1 MTARE
6 IADRLGEAAAAVALA
21 DLPQEFRALAYERAL
36 DAVGLRLG
44 SSGVPAPAP
53 PASVAAGAVSSPLT
67 EGGQLELIASRLEL
81 SLETVERVYEVDEK
95 HGLRLILKRAML
107 PRPEQ
112 KAASMR
118 DVALLVTVGRQAA
131 GLEEYT
137 SFAMIRSECEDLRV
151 LDGSNFSAEV
161 AKLEMRRRGGRNNQE
176 AKANRHHYEET
187 AELISGIVA
196 KSAAA

>member
-6 IADRLGEAAAAVALA
+6 IADRLVVATEAVALA
-21 DLPQEFRALAYERAL
+21 DTPQEFRTLAYERAL
-36 DAVGLRLG
+36 DAVGLG
-44 SSGVPAPAP
+44 SAISQATVPALPAP
-53 PASVAAGAVSSPLT
+53 GTAASALA
-67 EGGQLELIASRLEL
+67 ENGQLELIASRLDL
-81 SLETVERVYEVDEK
+81 SVAAVERVYEADEQD
-95 HGLRLILKRAML
+95 GLRLILKRTLL

-118 DVALLVTVGRQAA
+118 DVALLVAVGRQAA

-137 SFAMIRSECEDLRV
+137 SFATIRNECADLRV

-161 AKLEMRRRGGRNNQE
+161 TKLEMRRRGGRNNQE
-176 AKANRHHYEET
+176 VKAHRHHYEET

-196 KSAAA
+196 KSVVT

>member
-1 MTARE
+1 MTTRE
-6 IADRLGEAAAAVALA
+6 IADRLQEAAAAVALA

-36 DAVGLRLG
+36 DAVGLRCAI
-44 SSGVPAPAP
+44 SRAPDPSP
-53 PASVAAGAVSSPLT
+53 PEEVAAGVVPSSLT

-81 SLETVERVYEVDEK
+81 PIEAVERVYEADEND
-95 HGLRLILKRAML
+95 GLRLILKRAML

-137 SFAMIRSECEDLRV
+137 SFAMIRSECQDLRV

-176 AKANRHHYEET
+176 AKANRHHYEDT
-187 AELISGIVA
+187 AELINEIVS